1 MQQFSLQVFLFGFPV
16 LICVCSVLLVLK
28 GFAKHV
34 NHGLPNASHLPA
46 VNQWIQTR
54 TEESE
59 VDHSVEV

>member
-1 MQQFSLQVFLFGFPV
+1 MEQFSLQVFFLGFPV

-28 GFAKHV
+28 GFAKYV
-34 NHGLPNASHLPA
+34 NHGLPNASFLPA

-54 TEESE
+54 TEENQ